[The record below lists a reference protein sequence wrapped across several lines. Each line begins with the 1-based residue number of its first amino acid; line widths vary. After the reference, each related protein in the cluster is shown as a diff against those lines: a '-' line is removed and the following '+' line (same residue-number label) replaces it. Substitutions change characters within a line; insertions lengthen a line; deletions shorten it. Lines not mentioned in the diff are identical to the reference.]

1 MSSINSFSSNMT
13 GQGLNVG
20 QVFDSMGT
28 ANKNLENDIRSFQQ
42 TMDPNSQMDLIQLQK
57 YMQDWTIQT
66 QMQSNIIKSMGDA
79 LKNSVSN
86 LR

>member
-1 MSSINSFSSNMT
+1 MASNSFSAGGMSGT
-13 GQGLNVG
+13 GLNVG
-20 QVFDSMGT
+20 AVYDAMGA
-28 ANKNLENDIRSFQQ
+28 ANKTLEGNIRSFQQ

-57 YMQDWTIQT
+57 LMQDWTIQT
-66 QMQSNIIKSMGDA
+66 QLQSNVIKSMGDA